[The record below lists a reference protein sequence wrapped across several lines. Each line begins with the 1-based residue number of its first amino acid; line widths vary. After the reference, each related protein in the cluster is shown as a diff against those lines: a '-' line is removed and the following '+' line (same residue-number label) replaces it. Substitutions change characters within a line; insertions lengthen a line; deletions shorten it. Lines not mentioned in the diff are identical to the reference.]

1 MKIALYG
8 KPYLNSL
15 NQNIEPII
23 EAVRKAGLELEVYEK
38 YFRFLKSEN
47 LIKDDFATFN
57 RKDVSIDQYACLV
70 SIGGDGT
77 LLDTV
82 TIVGDSGV
90 PVVGIN
96 AGRLGFISS
105 ISVEEIEPV
114 LKSVV
119 EENFICDE
127 RSLLSVETKN
137 KLYGD
142 FNYALNELT
151 VHKKDTASMIKINA
165 FLDDEFLNAYWAD
178 GLIISSPTGSTAY
191 NMSCGGPIVLPGSEN
206 FVITP
211 IAPHNLNVRPAVVSN
226 DSKIR
231 LTVEGRSDE
240 YLIAL
245 DSRTETIHRNEEVII
260 SKAPFTFKLIKPESH
275 SFISTMRNKL
285 GWGLDKRN

>member
-8 KPYLNSL
+8 KPFLNEL
-15 NQNIEPII
+15 NKNISPIL
-23 EAVRKAGLELEVYEK
+23 EAIKKAGLGLDIYEK
-38 YFRFLKSEN
+38 YYKFLRSKN
-47 LIKDDFATFN
+47 LIDETYPTFN

-70 SIGGDGT
+70 SVGGDGT

-119 EENFICDE
+119 EDDFVCDE
-127 RSLLSVETKN
+127 RSLLSLKTRN
-137 KLYGD
+137 NLYGD

-151 VHKKDTASMIKINA
+151 VHKKDTASMIKIDA
-165 FLDDEFLNAYWAD
+165 YLDAEFLNSYWAD

-206 FVITP
+206 FVVTP

-226 DSKIR
+226 DSEIR
-231 LTVEGRSDE
+231 LKVEGRSDD

-245 DSRTETIHRNEEVII
+245 DSRTEIIRANEEVVI
-260 SKAPFTFKLIKPESH
+260 SKAPFSFKLIKPKGH

>member
-8 KPYLNSL
+8 KAYLNSL
-15 NQNIEPII
+15 NKNIKPII
-23 EAVRKAGLELEVYEK
+23 EAVKKAGLELEVYEK
-38 YFRFLKSEN
+38 YFRFLKSEE
-47 LIKDDFATFN
+47 LIDDDFATFN

-82 TIVGDSGV
+82 TIVGNSGV

-105 ISVEEIEPV
+105 ISVQEIEPV

-119 EENFICDE
+119 QNDFVCDE
-127 RSLLSVETKN
+127 RSLISVETKN
-137 KLYGD
+137 NLYGES
-142 FNYALNELT
+142 NYALNEIT
-151 VHKKDTASMIKINA
+151 VHKKDTASMIKIQA
-165 FLDDEFLNAYWAD
+165 YLDNEFLNSYWAD

-226 DSKIR
+226 DSEIR
-231 LTVEGRSDE
+231 LNVEGRSDE

-245 DSRTETIHRNEEVII
+245 DSRTEIIHPNEEVVIT
-260 SKAPFTFKLIKPESH
+260 KAPFSFKLIKPEGH

-285 GWGLDKRN
+285 GWGVDKRN

>member
-1 MKIALYG
+1 MKVALYG
-8 KPYLNSL
+8 KAYINVLNR
-15 NQNIEPII
+15 NIEPII
-23 EAVRKAGLELEVYEK
+23 NAIKKVGFELEVYEK
-38 YFRFLKSEN
+38 YFNFLKSEN
-47 LIKDDFATFN
+47 LIRDDFPTFT
-57 RKDVSIDQYACLV
+57 RADVSIDQYACLV

-105 ISVEEIEPV
+105 ISVDEIEPV
-114 LKSVV
+114 LRSVV
-119 EENFICDE
+119 EDNFECDE
-127 RSLLSVETKN
+127 RSLITVETKN
-137 KLYGD
+137 NLFGE

-151 VHKKDTASMIKINA
+151 VHKKDTSSMIKIQA
-165 FLDDEFLNAYWAD
+165 YLDDEFLNSYWAD

-191 NMSCGGPIVLPGSEN
+191 SMSCGGPIVLPGSEN

-231 LTVEGRSDE
+231 LQVEGRSDN

-245 DSRTETIHRNEEVII
+245 DSRTEILHPNEEVIL
-260 SKAPFTFKLIKPESH
+260 SKAPFSFKLIKPEGH